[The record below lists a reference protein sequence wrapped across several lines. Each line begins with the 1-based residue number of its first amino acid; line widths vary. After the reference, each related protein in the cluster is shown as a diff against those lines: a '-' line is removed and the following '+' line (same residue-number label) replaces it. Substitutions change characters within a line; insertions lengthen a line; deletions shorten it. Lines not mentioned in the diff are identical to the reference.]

1 MPNQIIQQRKHINRP
16 YPRNQ
21 MSESKYRN
29 AIEKKERKKGSA
41 WATRIE
47 AKKKTKHEPKGHST
61 KKI

>member
-29 AIEKKERKKGSA
+29 AIEKKRKKKRLSMGN
-41 WATRIE
+41 
-47 AKKKTKHEPKGHST
+47 
-61 KKI
+61 